1 MGHHHHNGHD
11 HNHDHNHD
19 HDHNHHDHDHH
30 HGHSHGPGGHVH
42 VAQDKLKK
50 AIFLGAL
57 VLIAEIVGGIWAN
70 SLALLSD
77 AGHMLTDVA
86 ALVVAWIAVKISA
99 NPPSND
105 MTYGYH
111 RVTILAALFN
121 ALTLIGIAIYIGSE
135 AYQRVLHPEPVQGA
149 ILFITAS
156 IGIVVNLYIGL
167 GMRGQADNVNI
178 KSAMLH
184 VFGDAVASAGV
195 IVAGVI
201 MYFTKWYIL
210 DPILSVLI
218 AVIVAF
224 GAWRVIKETY
234 VVLMEGTPKDINFD
248 EVVKTIH
255 GVPGVKEIHDLHIW
269 SLTSNRNAMSGH
281 IVVDGG
287 ITVGESQQI
296 LRDIEEVVA
305 KKYRIGHTTIQFEDD
320 THPHEQEMFGIDR
333 KWSH

>member
-1 MGHHHHNGHD
+1 MAHPQDCSHDHDHGHHHHH
-11 HNHDHNHD
+11 HNHD
-19 HDHNHHDHDHH
+19 H

-50 AIFLGAL
+50 AILLGSL
-57 VLIAEIVGGIWAN
+57 VLIAEVVGGIWAN

-86 ALVVAWIAVKISA
+86 ALIVAWIAVKISS
-99 NPPSND
+99 NPPSGN

-121 ALTLIGIAIYIGSE
+121 ALTLIGIAVYIGSE

-149 ILFITAS
+149 VLFITAS

-167 GMRGQADNVNI
+167 GMRDQADNVNI

-195 IVAGVI
+195 IAAGIV
-201 MYFTKWYIL
+201 MYVTKWYVL

-234 VVLMEGTPKDINFD
+234 VVLMEGTPKDIDFD
-248 EVVKTIH
+248 EVVKTIQK
-255 GVPGVKEIHDLHIW
+255 VPGVSGIHDLHIW

-287 ITVGESQQI
+287 ITVRDTQQI
-296 LRDIEEVVA
+296 LREIEAVVA
-305 KKYRIGHTTIQFEDD
+305 RKYRIGHTTIQFEDT
-320 THPHEQEMFGIDR
+320 THPHEQDMFGIDR